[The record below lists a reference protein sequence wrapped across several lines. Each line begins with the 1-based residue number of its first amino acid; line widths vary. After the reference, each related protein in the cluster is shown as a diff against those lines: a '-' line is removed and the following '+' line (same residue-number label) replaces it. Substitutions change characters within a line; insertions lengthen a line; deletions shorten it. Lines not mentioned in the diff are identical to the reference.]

1 MSVAGEIATIVGL
14 VQTGFSL
21 AKAITAYI
29 SDVGSAKDDIL
40 TLLSDIDATCRS
52 LRDLADIIKRNETR
66 RVWSEDGLENAK
78 KCVRDSQRVI
88 TKMRKLLTKAT
99 ASGAAPEVTKEDIDV
114 TKFERS
120 KWPLLKPEL
129 EVRRQ
134 ELQIIKQDI
143 ILCYTTYQAKA
154 ADTPDDRQRAADD
167 LPRLER
173 MRKLMKGQM
182 IDAKKRR
189 TRSRF
194 AKGSTHG
201 GPYSRIRDQH
211 DDNPDPQAYSR
222 RSYSDDGSV
231 DDALDEFI
239 YNNIDDLIQD
249 FEDWAK
255 GKEEKRKRAEEEIK
269 RIQDRAVED
278 WKRQQREEAE
288 RLRKQTEEAREKLRT
303 ELNRQ
308 QLAPAKIEETLDN
321 VHPWP
326 QASGTLAL
334 LPPPDQDKKSDAD
347 ADSAHSGN
355 KRKSRG
361 QSIWSRVST
370 RRSSNDANID
380 TSQRHPKIPELLRDP
395 FASGGVAELK
405 AFFYSRSHFSSGSA
419 ITPIHVEIPSQ
430 WLLNALIAKEEK
442 YLKDPKGNSFWKEFA
457 QLPDD
462 YRYAINHHV
471 DSWQASS
478 KTEGSWVLIYV
489 ECLRME
495 QKYARLRRSRPAE
508 ITGVYVV
515 LKRVSGSM
523 QARLADAT
531 HRAAGDSGSVASDRS
546 RESARLNVVVSRSD
560 IDDDAFKPAL
570 QRASVIRR
578 DHSTQSQPRTRS
590 RSRSRSY
597 FYGRD
602 PSHVAKRASFIDG
615 QDRYVDDDD
624 NDDEYVLAPV
634 EVRVEGPRSRPRRR
648 DSTSFHER
656 EIVDNII
663 RDPPPPQNYGYSNE
677 PLYIP
682 GRVFRGPP
690 PLREGEGGIYPG
702 GPTRSPP
709 PDEPYMHPPPPPPP
723 SSPRPGILYRY
734 TQHPGASD
742 LEIDYY
748 RAQPDGLAVNN
759 PPRPSPP
766 RRSTSGS
773 NYDRRARISSQPP
786 TILNEFER
794 PPPPWPRG
802 RERAVVREEMIVPW
816 YESPRSRSRHR
827 VRERDVEIIIRRD
840 EGRAGRLP
848 PPRRRSYDLR
858 ERPSRSSTL
867 DSMDSTGSDKR
878 ARYHRSGYSAGPAV
892 RHASAIGK
900 DDFLV
905 DDMYQPS
912 SHSYHHLG
920 TRLSPVREGTN
931 DNDEDEDDDLA
942 THSSST
948 VSSVSS
954 SSDESGAGPGK
965 RGGKRPDAA
974 PDETEKTDADI
985 AREILAR
992 LTTDTEPNGG
1002 KAGVEA
1008 GEEAGAEADS
1018 SPDQH
1023 AHVNEERGS
1032 SATRAAS
1039 SQSQSQQQQQ
1049 QQQQSTTSI
1058 LGVGMSEEPAAHQ
1071 D

>member
-173 MRKLMKGQM
+173 MRKLMKGQI

-194 AKGSTHG
+194 AKDSKHG
-201 GPYSRIRDQH
+201 GPYARIRDQH
-211 DDNPDPQAYSR
+211 DDILDPQAYSR

-255 GKEEKRKRAEEEIK
+255 GKEEKRKRAEEETK

-308 QLAPAKIEETLDN
+308 QLAPAKIEDTLNN

-326 QASGTLAL
+326 QALGTLAL

-347 ADSAHSGN
+347 ADSTQSGN
-355 KRKSRG
+355 NRKSRG

-380 TSQRHPKIPELLRDP
+380 TSQRHPKIPEFLRDP

-405 AFFYSRSHFSSGSA
+405 AFFYSRIHLSSGSA
-419 ITPIHVEIPSQ
+419 ISPINVEIPSQ

-462 YRYAINHHV
+462 YRYAINRHV
-471 DSWQASS
+471 DSWQESS
-478 KTEGSWVLIYV
+478 KTQGSWVLIYI

-495 QKYARLRRSRPAE
+495 QKYARLLRNRPDE
-508 ITGVYVV
+508 ITGIYVV

-531 HRAAGDSGSVASDRS
+531 HHAAGDGGSVASDRS
-546 RESARLNVVVSRSD
+546 RESTRLNVVESRSD

-570 QRASVIRR
+570 HRASVIRR
-578 DHSTQSQPRTRS
+578 DHSTQSQPRSRS

-597 FYGRD
+597 SYGRD
-602 PSHVAKRASFIDG
+602 PSIIAKRASFIDG
-615 QDRYVDDDD
+615 QDRYDEDDDYGD
-624 NDDEYVLAPV
+624 VVIEPV
-634 EVRVEGPRSRPRRR
+634 EVRVEGPRSRSRRR

-663 RDPPPPQNYGYSNE
+663 RLPPPPQNYGYSNE
-677 PLYIP
+677 PRYVP
-682 GRVFRGPP
+682 EGVFRGPP
-690 PLREGEGGIYPG
+690 LLREREGVIYPG

-709 PDEPYMHPPPPPPP
+709 PDEPYMHPPPPSSPSPPP
-723 SSPRPGILYRY
+723 DTPYRYKQRPGARL
-734 TQHPGASD
+734 

-748 RAQPDGLAVNN
+748 GPQPDGVSVNN
-759 PPRPSPP
+759 PSRPSPP
-766 RRSTSGS
+766 RRSASGS
-773 NYDRRARISSQPP
+773 DNDRRARISSQPP
-786 TILNEFER
+786 TIINNFER
-794 PPPPWPRG
+794 PPPPPPPWPRG

-827 VRERDVEIIIRRD
+827 VREREVDRDEIIIRR
-840 EGRAGRLP
+840 EEREAGRLP

-867 DSMDSTGSDKR
+867 DSVDSAGSEKR
-878 ARYHRSGYSAGPAV
+878 ARYHRGGYSAGPAL
-892 RHASAIGK
+892 RHTSAIGK

-905 DDMYQPS
+905 DDMYHAS
-912 SHSYHHLG
+912 SHSHHHHH
-920 TRLSPVREGTN
+920 RAPLSPVREGTN

-948 VSSVSS
+948 ASSVSS

-965 RGGKRPDAA
+965 RGDKRPDAA
-974 PDETEKTDADI
+974 RDETEKSDADI

-992 LTTDTEPNGG
+992 LTTDTEPNGVA
-1002 KAGVEA
+1002 AGGEA
-1008 GEEAGAEADS
+1008 GL
-1018 SPDQH
+1018 SPEQH
-1023 AHVNEERGS
+1023 AHGSEEGES

-1049 QQQQSTTSI
+1049 QQSTTGI